1 MNTTDSIQLREETKG
16 TNRGQEETFKH
27 RPSFVIAAGYGKLK
41 VQNSKTKL
49 HNVSRAGCIY

>member
-1 MNTTDSIQLREETKG
+1 MKGKG